1 MTQRERPLAPFM
13 LGPYYKPQITSVMS
27 LMHRL
32 TGIAL
37 AVGMFVLMAWLVAMM
52 RGPEAYAGFSACIA
66 SVPGQIVM
74 AVFVF
79 ALVYHFLNGIRHLAW
94 DLGLGFTIPQL
105 YKTGWTVVA
114 LTTVVTLLLW
124 YVGFNAG
131 GAA

>member
-1 MTQRERPLAPFM
+1 MTQRERPLGPFM

-37 AVGMFVLMAWLVAMM
+37 AVGLFVLMAWLVALM
-52 RGPEAYAGFSACIA
+52 RGPEAYASFSACIG
-66 SVPGQIVM
+66 SLPGQIVM

-79 ALVYHFLNGIRHLAW
+79 ALVYHFFNGIRHLAW

-105 YKTGWTVVA
+105 YRTGWTVVA
-114 LTTVVTLLLW
+114 LTTVVTLVLW
-124 YVGFNAG
+124 YFGFNAG